1 MHETILEVTLAV
13 LVVGIANAL
22 APRVRLAAPILLVV
36 FGIIASA
43 IPAFAN
49 LEFEPELVLA
59 MLLPPLLFAASA
71 SMPTM
76 DFRREFLPVGALA
89 IFLVVITAVVLGFF
103 LAWIIPDLDIW
114 WGIALGAVLSPT
126 DAAAVAIAKRAHLSG
141 RLVSILEGESLLND
155 ATALVLL
162 RTAAAAAVVSFSVWE
177 SIWDFVSA
185 AGLATI
191 IGFIVGQVI
200 LHVRASVRNPAVSTV
215 WSFVTP
221 FLAAVPSEHLG
232 ASGLVAAVVAGLVAG
247 NGAVKYLNADQRV
260 SDKQTWKAIEVVL
273 EGLIFLVMGLQL
285 RAIVSH
291 VRHDH
296 DSIRIAAVTAL
307 LALAI
312 TLLVR
317 ALFLIPLLGFLDRY
331 IQRGQQ
337 FKERF
342 TQFRDELS
350 TNPEMKRE
358 YEDRFNGPRAARQ
371 QNRFVRLF
379 ADIDYYLSQPL
390 GKNAGIILV
399 WGGMRGAITLAAA
412 QTLPVDTPH
421 RSLLILIAFLVAAI
435 SLAVQGL
442 TLPRVVATYAPV
454 TDPQRLQEQ
463 RDEVV
468 REILVAGLPSHEED
482 GENADP
488 SLSSRPT
495 QADLDLREH
504 AQYDRLLELRDS
516 GKYDSDVLSAM
527 LAALDAHQIA
537 RRARTD
543 DWFVEI

>member
-13 LVVGIANAL
+13 LAVRIANAI

-43 IPAFAN
+43 IPQFGN

-59 MLLPPLLFAASA
+59 VLLPPLLFAASA

-103 LAWIIPDLDIW
+103 LSWIIPDIEIW

-126 DAAAVAIAKRAHLSG
+126 DAAAVAIAKKAHLSG

-162 RTAAAAAVVSFSVWE
+162 RTATAAAVVSFSVWE
-177 SIWDFVSA
+177 SIWDFASA
-185 AGLATI
+185 AVLATI

-200 LHVRASVRNPAVSTV
+200 LHVRAGIRNPAVSTV
-215 WSFVTP
+215 WSFVAP
-221 FLAAVPSEHLG
+221 FLAAVPSEQLG

-296 DSIRIAAVTAL
+296 DSIRIAAVTAV

-337 FKERF
+337 IKERY
-342 TQFRDELS
+342 TQFRENLATDALQERRCEERL
-350 TNPEMKRE
+350 NAQG
-358 YEDRFNGPRAARQ
+358 FARQ
-371 QNRFVRLF
+371 RNRFVRFF

-390 GKNAGIILV
+390 GKNAGVILV

-412 QTLPVDTPH
+412 QTLPTDAPH

-442 TLPRVVATYAPV
+442 TLPRVVAKYAPV
-454 TDPQRLQEQ
+454 SDPQRIQEQ
-463 RDEVV
+463 RDQVI
-468 REILVAGLPSHEED
+468 REILVAGLPQEQRED
-482 GENADP
+482 FIAQMTLPRP
-488 SLSSRPT
+488 S
-495 QADLDLREH
+495 QADLDRREQ
-504 AQYDRLLELRDS
+504 AQYKRLLELRDS
-516 GKYDSDVLSAM
+516 GEYDSEVLSAT
-527 LAALDAHQIA
+527 LAALDAQQIA
-537 RRARTD
+537 RRARAWGD
-543 DWFVEI
+543 E

>member
-13 LVVGIANAL
+13 LAVGIANAM

-43 IPAFAN
+43 IPAFGN

-59 MLLPPLLFAASA
+59 VLLPPLLFAASA

-103 LAWIIPDLDIW
+103 LAWIIPDLEIW

-126 DAAAVAIAKRAHLSG
+126 DAAAVAIAKKAHLSG

-162 RTAAAAAVVSFSVWE
+162 RTATVAAVVSFSVWE

-200 LHVRASVRNPAVSTV
+200 LHVRAGIRNPAVSTV
-215 WSFVTP
+215 WSFVAP
-221 FLAAVPSEHLG
+221 FLAAVPSEHFG

-285 RAIVSH
+285 RAIVAH

-296 DSIRIAAVTAL
+296 DSIRIAVVTAV

-331 IQRGQQ
+331 MQRGQQ
-337 FKERF
+337 IKERF
-342 TQFRDELS
+342 TQFRNGIAEDSE
-350 TNPEMKRE
+350 RE
-358 YEDRFNGPRAARQ
+358 VLFRERLNSHDFARQ
-371 QNRFVRLF
+371 RNRFVRFF

-412 QTLPVDTPH
+412 QTLPVDAPH

-442 TLPRVVATYAPV
+442 TLPRVVAEYAPIS
-454 TDPQRLQEQ
+454 DPQRIQEQ
-463 RDEVV
+463 RDQVI
-468 REILVAGLPSHEED
+468 REILGAGLPEAQREEYI
-482 GENADP
+482 AQLT
-488 SLSSRPT
+488 STRAS
-495 QADLDLREH
+495 QADLDRREQ
-504 AQYDRLLELRDS
+504 AQYQRLLELRDS
-516 GKYDSDVLSAM
+516 GKYDSEVLSAT
-527 LAALDAHQIA
+527 LAALDAQQIA
-537 RRARTD
+537 RRARIWAEETA
-543 DWFVEI
+543 

>member
-13 LVVGIANAL
+13 LAVRIANAI

-43 IPAFAN
+43 IPQFGN

-59 MLLPPLLFAASA
+59 VLLPPLLFAASA

-103 LAWIIPDLDIW
+103 LSWIIPDIEIW

-126 DAAAVAIAKRAHLSG
+126 DAAAVAIAKKAHLSG

-162 RTAAAAAVVSFSVWE
+162 RTATAAAVVSFSVWE
-177 SIWDFVSA
+177 SIWDFASA
-185 AGLATI
+185 AVLATI

-200 LHVRASVRNPAVSTV
+200 LHVRAGIRNPAVSTV
-215 WSFVTP
+215 WSFVAP
-221 FLAAVPSEHLG
+221 FLAAVPSEQLG

-296 DSIRIAAVTAL
+296 DSIRIAAVTAV

-337 FKERF
+337 IKERY
-342 TQFRDELS
+342 TQFRENLATDALQERRCEERLS
-350 TNPEMKRE
+350 AQG
-358 YEDRFNGPRAARQ
+358 FARQ
-371 QNRFVRLF
+371 RNRFVRFF

-390 GKNAGIILV
+390 GKNAGVILV

-412 QTLPVDTPH
+412 QTLPTDAPH

-442 TLPRVVATYAPV
+442 TLPRVVAKYAPV
-454 TDPQRLQEQ
+454 SDPQRIQEQ
-463 RDEVV
+463 RDQVI
-468 REILVAGLPSHEED
+468 REILVAGLPQEQRED
-482 GENADP
+482 FIAQMTLPRP
-488 SLSSRPT
+488 S
-495 QADLDLREH
+495 QADLDRREQ
-504 AQYDRLLELRDS
+504 AQYKRLLELRDS
-516 GKYDSDVLSAM
+516 GEYDSEVLSAT
-527 LAALDAHQIA
+527 LAALDAQQIA
-537 RRARTD
+537 RRARAWGD
-543 DWFVEI
+543 E

>member
-13 LVVGIANAL
+13 LVVGIANAI
-22 APRVRLAAPILLVV
+22 APRVRLAAPVLLVV

-43 IPAFAN
+43 IPAFAD

-59 MLLPPLLFAASA
+59 VLLPPLLYAASA

-76 DFRREFLPVGALA
+76 DFRREFVPVGALA

-103 LAWIIPDLDIW
+103 LSWIIPDLEIW

-126 DAAAVAIAKRAHLSG
+126 DAAAVAIAKKAHLSG

-162 RTAAAAAVVSFSVWE
+162 RTATVAAVVSFSVWE

-200 LHVRASVRNPAVSTV
+200 LHVRARVHTPAVSTV

-221 FLAAVPSEHLG
+221 FLAAVPSEHFG

-260 SDKQTWKAIEVVL
+260 SDKQTWKTIEVVL

-296 DSIRIAAVTAL
+296 DSIRIAVVTAI
-307 LALAI
+307 LALAV

-337 FKERF
+337 IKERF
-342 TQFRDELS
+342 TQFRNGLAED
-350 TNPEMKRE
+350 PERE
-358 YEDRFNGPRAARQ
+358 AIFRERMDASGFVRQ
-371 QNRFVRLF
+371 RNRFVRFF

-390 GKNAGIILV
+390 GKNAGVILV

-412 QTLPVDTPH
+412 QTLPVSAPH
-421 RSLLILIAFLVAAI
+421 RSLLILIAFLVAAL
-435 SLAVQGL
+435 SLVVQGL
-442 TLPRVVATYAPV
+442 TLPKVVERYAPV
-454 TDPQRLQEQ
+454 SDPQRIQEQ
-463 RDEVV
+463 RDQII
-468 REILVAGLPSHEED
+468 REILVAGLPEDQREED
-482 GENADP
+482 IAQ
-488 SLSSRPT
+488 LIASRPSRD
-495 QADLDLREH
+495 DLDRREQ
-504 AQYDRLLELRDS
+504 AQYQRLLELRDS
-516 GKYDSDVLSAM
+516 GEYDSEVLSAT
-527 LAALDAHQIA
+527 LAALDAQQIA
-537 RRARTD
+537 RRARTWD
-543 DWFVEI
+543 E